1 MNFLSLTRKRPAK
14 GKTIRADHTMT
25 IWTNEWFD
33 KGQLASRGELRSRSL
48 EIQENEHSV
57 ITGMPDTRRP
67 MMVNRIRFFRVRF
80 I

>member
-1 MNFLSLTRKRPAK
+1 MNCLPRTRKRPAK

-33 KGQLASRGELRSRSL
+33 KGQLASRGESGSL
-48 EIQENEHSV
+48 EIQYNEHHV
-57 ITGMPDTRRP
+57 ITGMPDTRMP
-67 MMVNRIRFFRVRF
+67 MMINRIEFFRVRF

>member
-1 MNFLSLTRKRPAK
+1 MNCLSLTRKRPAK
-14 GKTIRADHTMT
+14 GKTISADNIRA

-57 ITGMPDTRRP
+57 ITGMPDTRMP
-67 MMVNRIRFFRVRF
+67 MMVNRMRFFRIGF